1 MPWTLTCKRNLV
13 DPHEAP
19 LSLRQHKKRARHSA
33 GSLFRSLVFWLLIV
47 TLLGLLTRTGL
58 HRFQAQQRRA
68 AAWRKVGSCK
78 VVGDSPVVSC
88 VGVVL
93 TSIALPPSLAV
104 CGAVNPCEAQVNVE
118 AVPAFTAALR
128 EVVTAGLSAHITQF
142 GTVNRRRCKDAVTA
156 EYIPNCISKHSYG
169 IAVDT
174 RSFSDN
180 ANWDSVVVNEPEVLE
195 VVKIFERNGFKW
207 GGTFGSN
214 FDPQHLEWEPGR
226 S

>member
-1 MPWTLTCKRNLV
+1 LV

-19 LSLRQHKKRARHSA
+19 LSLRRHKERARHSA
-33 GSLFRSLVFWLLIV
+33 GSLFRSLLFWLLIV

-58 HRFQAQQRRA
+58 HRYQTQQRRA

-78 VVGDSPVVSC
+78 AIDESPAVSC

-93 TSIALPPSLAV
+93 TVLALPPSLAV
-104 CGAVNPCEAQVNVE
+104 CKTIDPCEAQVNVE
-118 AVPAFTAALR
+118 AVPAFTTALR
-128 EVVTAGLSAHITQF
+128 EVVVAGLSAHITQF

-156 EYIPNCISKHSYG
+156 KYIPNCISKHSYG

-180 ANWDSVVVNEPEVLE
+180 ADWDAVVANEPEVLE
-195 VVKIFERNGFKW
+195 VVKIFKKNGFKW
-207 GGTFGSN
+207 GGTFGSH